1 MRVEN
6 WESKLELIIQETI
19 NKDKWV
25 LGKND
30 CLTFPVQCIEAIT
43 NIKVFN
49 NKYKSLREAKKIL
62 KKMKSKDILGVA
74 LENSKKYNFK
84 QIDINKAQRGD
95 VLYYKTDKADFNGT
109 LGVCIGETVMFNWSE
124 SINLKNKKDCLIAWR
139 VE

>member
-6 WESKLELIIQETI
+6 WECKLESVIQKTI

-30 CLTFPVQCIEAIT
+30 CVTFPVQCIEAIT

-49 NKYKSLREAKKIL
+49 TKYKSLREAKKIL
-62 KKMKSKDILGVA
+62 KSMRSKDILGLA
-74 LENSKKYNFK
+74 LKSAKENNFK

-95 VLYYKTDKADFNGT
+95 VLYYKSDTAHFNGT
-109 LGVCIGETVMFNWSE
+109 LGVCIGEKVMFNWSE
-124 SINLKNKKDCLIAWR
+124 SINLKNKEDCLIAWK